1 MGMKDVV
8 GIVAFFIALLGP
20 LGIGLLV
27 PARYLAGLLSAAW
40 PVVIGVIVAIS
51 YGLPSESFGT
61 WLIDV
66 GIVMAAAAVCGIV
79 VFNVKTKIKARRN
92 KAI

>member
-1 MGMKDVV
+1 MGMQEAV
-8 GIVAFFIALLGP
+8 GIVAFFIAVLGP

-40 PVVIGVIVAIS
+40 PVVIGVTVAIS
-51 YGLPSESFGT
+51 YGLPTESFVT
-61 WLIDV
+61 WLENIAV
-66 GIVMAAAAVCGIV
+66 VSLVAAISGII
-79 VFNVKTKIKARRN
+79 VFNVKTKWKVRRN

>member
-1 MGMKDVV
+1 MSMDVV
-8 GIVAFFIALLGP
+8 VGGIAFFIALLGP

-40 PVVIGVIVAIS
+40 PLLIGVIMAIS
-51 YGLPSESFGT
+51 YGLPYESFGT
-61 WLIDV
+61 WLINIA
-66 GIVMAAAAVCGIV
+66 IVTAVAAVCGIV
-79 VFNVKTKIKARRN
+79 VFNVKTKIKAGRN

>member
-1 MGMKDVV
+1 MDLKEVV
-8 GIVAFFIALLGP
+8 GIVAFFIAVFGP

-51 YGLPSESFGT
+51 YGLPTESFVT
-61 WLIDV
+61 WLENIAIV
-66 GIVMAAAAVCGIV
+66 SPVAAIGGII
-79 VFNVKTKIKARRN
+79 VFNVKTNWKVRRN